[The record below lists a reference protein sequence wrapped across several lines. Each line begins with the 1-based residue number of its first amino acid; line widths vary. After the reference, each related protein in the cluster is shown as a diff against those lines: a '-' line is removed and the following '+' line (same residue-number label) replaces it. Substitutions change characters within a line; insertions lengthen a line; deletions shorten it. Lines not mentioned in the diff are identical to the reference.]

1 MYEEEVTKEEKCE
14 LSKKKKGKTH
24 THEFRLGWSTLLF
37 VRVRNPLLQDRLI
50 IKILKN
56 VLKPLRG

>member
-1 MYEEEVTKEEKCE
+1 MYEEEVIKEEKCE

-24 THEFRLGWSTLLF
+24 THEVRLGWSTLF

-50 IKILKN
+50 VRILKN